1 MTRGLLITASR
12 PPAVEIGDHLSC
24 SALSRKAQLEVQFPV
39 FGIDRGKT
47 DTGTFRDVIG
57 MSGELLKIQFES
69 RLIVIPYQLF
79 DRARFSHHRASSND
93 LDGNADCDALVPVF
107 RGSGT

>member
-1 MTRGLLITASR
+1 
-12 PPAVEIGDHLSC
+12 
-24 SALSRKAQLEVQFPV
+24 
-39 FGIDRGKT
+39 
-47 DTGTFRDVIG
+47 

-93 LDGNADCDALVPVF
+93 LDENTDCDALVPVF